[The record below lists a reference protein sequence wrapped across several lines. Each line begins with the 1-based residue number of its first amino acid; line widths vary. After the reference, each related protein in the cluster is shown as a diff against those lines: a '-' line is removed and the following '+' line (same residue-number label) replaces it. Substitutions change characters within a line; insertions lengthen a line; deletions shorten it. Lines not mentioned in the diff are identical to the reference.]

1 MRRDNGT
8 TGMNRPQRL
17 IAVAG
22 LGLLLAACAPVYRNH
37 GYAPPDDVLAD
48 IEVGRDTRAEVAG
61 AVGRPTA
68 EGVLGED
75 AWYFVQ
81 SRFRHF
87 GYLPPREVDRDV
99 VAITFDSGGTVSTI
113 QRFGL
118 EQGRT
123 VPISREVTDSSVRGV
138 GFLRQLFG
146 NIGNFNPAG
155 LFQN

>member
-1 MRRDNGT
+1 MKRS
-8 TGMNRPQRL
+8 QRI

-22 LGLLLAACAPVYRNH
+22 LCLLLAGCAPVYRNH
-37 GYAPPDDVLAD
+37 GYAPPDDLLAG
-48 IEVGRDTRAEVAG
+48 IEVGRDTQAEVAN

-68 EGVLGED
+68 EGVLGKD

-87 GYLPPREVDRDV
+87 GYLPPREIDRDV
-99 VAITFDSGGTVSTI
+99 VAITFDSGGTVSNI
-113 QRFGL
+113 ERFGL
-118 EQGRT
+118 EQGRS
-123 VPISREVTDSSVRGV
+123 VPISREVTDSNVRDV

-155 LFQN
+155 VFED

>member
-1 MRRDNGT
+1 
-8 TGMNRPQRL
+8 MNRSLRL

-22 LGLLLAACAPVYRNH
+22 LGFLLAACAPVYRNH
-37 GYAPPDDVLAD
+37 GYAPPDDLLAEID
-48 IEVGRDTRAEVAG
+48 VGSDTRAEVAS

-68 EGVLGED
+68 EGVLGDD

-81 SRFRHF
+81 SRFRHY

-99 VAITFDSGGTVSTI
+99 VAITFDGGGTVSAI

-118 EQGRT
+118 EQGRA
-123 VPISREVTDSSVRGV
+123 VPISREVTDENVQGV

-155 LFQN
+155 LFAG